1 MAQLS
6 SNSMINIAKIV
17 EEIRKIVNLKNL
29 KALAMLFLWLL
40 GKTKKIADPKNFK
53 ALAMMFLWLFVI
65 GTIMLLSFFLYL
77 QRTLPDPQSIA
88 TRKVGES
95 TKIYD
100 RTGEVLLYDI
110 HGEEKRT
117 VIPWEQIPDTIKK
130 ATLASEDSDF
140 YSHKGLDLQGIG
152 RALWKDIANMGVS
165 QGGSTITQ
173 QLVKKAL
180 LGDERTLS
188 RKIKEAVLAIEIERK
203 FSKDQI
209 FWMYLNQIPYGSNA
223 YGIESAAKEFFG
235 KKASQLTIAE
245 AATIASVTK
254 APSYYS
260 PFGNHVED
268 LLTRKNSILGR
279 MKTLGYISDTEY
291 QTAMA
296 QKLEFKSVDDN
307 IQAPHFVIMVKE
319 YLSAKYGEDAVQN
332 GGFKITTTLDS
343 ELQTIAEETVSKYA
357 KINQQKY
364 KANNAALVSI
374 DPKTGVILALVGSK
388 DYFNIA
394 DEGNFNVAIAN
405 RQPGS
410 SFKPFAYAAALAKG
424 YPDYTVVFDLKTE
437 FNPNCNPN
445 SLQSKDRYG
454 LDCYHPQN
462 YDGGYRGPVTLR
474 QSLAQSLNVPSV
486 KTLYLAGVEDTITL
500 AQKMGISTLGDKS
513 RFGLSLVLGGAE
525 VKLVDLVSA
534 YGVFANDGI
543 RNPWAFI
550 QKVESSNGQVLEEK
564 EDEQERVLDTQ
575 TARLISNMLSDNTAR
590 APVFGYSN
598 SLYIP
603 GWDVAAK
610 TGTTQENRDAWV
622 VGYSPTIATGVWT
635 GNNKNESMTRE
646 GAGISASG
654 PMWHEFMVKALKTR
668 PNERF
673 INPDPATAN
682 KTMLDGNYTYLREG
696 SSPEYHE
703 ILYYVDRS
711 DPLGPMPS
719 DPNKDSQ
726 FQNWEWPVTRF
737 YFPTQ

>member
-1 MAQLS
+1 MPFLWHNYIIS
-6 SNSMINIAKIV
+6 DMIRS
-17 EEIRKIVNLKNL
+17 RKAFRKVVTLKTF
-29 KALAMLFLWLL
+29 KALAML
-40 GKTKKIADPKNFK
+40 
-53 ALAMMFLWLFVI
+53 FLWLFVI

-77 QRTLPDPQSIA
+77 QRTLPDPESIA

-117 VIPWEQIPDTIKK
+117 IIPWEQMPDTIKK

-140 YSHKGLDLQGIG
+140 YNHKGLDMKGIA
-152 RALWKDIANMGVS
+152 RAFFKDIMNLGVS

-180 LGDERTLS
+180 LGDERTIS

-203 FSKDQI
+203 FTKDQI

-223 YGIESAAKEFFG
+223 YGIEAAAKEFFG

-260 PFGNHVED
+260 PFGNHVD
-268 LLTRKNSILGR
+268 ALLSRKNSILAR
-279 MKTLGYISDTEY
+279 MKTLGFISDTEY
-291 QTAMA
+291 QNALV
-296 QKLEFKSVDDN
+296 QKLEFKSSDES

-319 YLSAKYGEDAVQN
+319 YLGTKYGENAVEN
-332 GGFKITTTLDS
+332 GGFKITTTLDANF
-343 ELQTIAEETVSKYA
+343 QNIAEETVSKYA
-357 KINQQKY
+357 KINKEKY
-364 KANNAALVSI
+364 KATNAALVAI
-374 DPKTGVILALVGSK
+374 DPKSGDLLALVGSK

-410 SFKPFAYAAALAKG
+410 AFKPFAYATALEKG
-424 YPDYTVVFDLKTE
+424 YPDDTVVFDLKTE
-437 FNPNCNPN
+437 FNPNCE
-445 SLQSKDRYG
+445 SDSSQLKDRYG

-462 YDGGYRGPVTLR
+462 YDGRYRGPVTFR
-474 QSLAQSLNVPSV
+474 QGLAQSLNVPSV
-486 KTLYLAGVEDTITL
+486 KPLYLSGVDNTIEL
-500 AQKMGISTLGDKS
+500 AEKMGITTLEDKS

-534 YGVFANDGI
+534 YGVFANEGV
-543 RNPWAFI
+543 RNPWYFI
-550 QKVESSNGQVLEEK
+550 QKVESSNGQIIEEK
-564 EDEQERVLDTQ
+564 NNKSERVLSPQ
-575 TARLISNMLSDNTAR
+575 VARLISNMLSDNSAR
-590 APVFGYSN
+590 APVFGYSS

-603 GWDVAAK
+603 GRDIAAK

-622 VGYSPTIATGVWT
+622 VGYSPSLVTGVWT
-635 GNNKNESMTRE
+635 GNNKNESMTKE

-654 PMWHEFMVKALKTR
+654 PMWHEFMVRALNTL
-668 PNERF
+668 PNDRF
-673 INPDPATAN
+673 TNPDPVIAN
-682 KTMLDGNYTYLREG
+682 KVMLDGNYAYLREG
-696 SSPEYHE
+696 SSTPEYHE
-703 ILYYVDRS
+703 ILFYVDKNT
-711 DPLGPMPS
+711 PLGPIPT
-719 DPNKDSQ
+719 DPNTDPQ
-726 FQNWEWPVTRF
+726 FKNWEWAVRSVYPL
-737 YFPTQ
+737 PIQ